1 MGWILRK
8 EIILLYG
15 MILLLGLFYLFNILL
30 SLYLH
35 GLMDFMILV
44 VMILTFM
51 IPLMLCA
58 IINHYQYQKQMNI
71 D

>member
-1 MGWILRK
+1 
-8 EIILLYG
+8 